1 MRARIL
7 TLLLAVFFLLPGML
21 REARADY
28 PHDRPLTIIV
38 PFGPGGAVDI
48 ASRILA
54 EYFQKEFNITINVV
68 NKPGGAQAIGINDM
82 LRARPD
88 GYTLAFPGFSALCTT
103 PLLTN
108 VGYTDKNIKPVA
120 QITVMELVFSTNK
133 AVGPHSFAAFLEKAA
148 REPDSTVYGST
159 GAITTQRLYL
169 TKLLQRFHDG
179 QKVRHAAYGSGHE
192 VSTALLG
199 KHIGAG
205 FQVPTNILPY
215 VASGDFQ
222 ALAITRAQRHPA
234 LPDTPT
240 FRELY
245 ADRLTPDDEKWIDLG
260 SWHGLV
266 ASAKVPDERIQALQP
281 LLKKALTDPGV
292 IASFQ
297 KIGLSVDYLP
307 PAEFQNVIDAS
318 ILLVKDVLAGRK
330 SLD

>member
-7 TLLLAVFFLLPGML
+7 TLLLAAFILLPCMS

-108 VGYTDKNIKPVA
+108 VGYTDANIKPVA

-133 AVGPHSFAAFLEKAA
+133 AVGPDSFPAFLEKAA

-215 VASGDFQ
+215 AASGDFQ
-222 ALAITRAQRHPA
+222 ALAITRHERHPA

-245 ADRLTPDDEKWIDLG
+245 ADRLTPEDEKWIDLG

-281 LLKKALTDPGV
+281 LLQRALSDPGV
-292 IASFQ
+292 ITGFQ

-307 PAEFQNVIDAS
+307 PAEFKKVIDAS

>member
-1 MRARIL
+1 MHKRIL
-7 TLLLAVFFLLPGML
+7 TLLLAVFILLPCML
-21 REARADY
+21 REARAEY

-54 EYFQKEFNITINVV
+54 EYFQKEFKITINVI

-103 PLLTN
+103 PILTN
-108 VGYTDKNIKPVA
+108 VGYTPKDIQPVA
-120 QITVMELVFSTNK
+120 QITVMELVFSTHK
-133 AVGPHSFAAFLEKAA
+133 EVGPHSFAAFLEKAKN
-148 REPDSTVYGST
+148 EPDSTVYGST
-159 GAITTQRLYL
+159 GAITTQRLYM
-169 TKLLQRFHDG
+169 TKLLQRFHEG

-215 VASGDFQ
+215 VASGDIEP
-222 ALAITRAQRHPA
+222 LAITRKERHPA

-245 ADRLTPDDEKWIDLG
+245 ADKLTADDEKWIDLG

-266 ASAKVPDERIQALQP
+266 ASAKVPKERIQALQP
-281 LLKKALTDPGV
+281 YIQKALSDPEV

-297 KIGLSVDYLP
+297 KVGLSVDYLP
-307 PAEFQNVIDAS
+307 PAKFGEVIDAS
-318 ILLVKDVLAGRK
+318 ILLVNDVLQGRT